1 MVALVYNLREERKN
15 SEFTNQENND
25 EVKKKIEIHLTKEK
39 CLLELFLLG
48 VFCPRNILL
57 DFIWFENDFD
67 STFSTLNPQ
76 WPLEQCNKNLDR
88 LQSIVDALSLSLFV
102 LCMFFSWNSNA
113 KQMGNQMCSY

>member
-1 MVALVYNLREERKN
+1 MKLKWIVTMVALVYNLREERKN

-57 DFIWFENDFD
+57 DFI
-67 STFSTLNPQ
+67 
-76 WPLEQCNKNLDR
+76 
-88 LQSIVDALSLSLFV
+88 
-102 LCMFFSWNSNA
+102 
-113 KQMGNQMCSY
+113 